1 MRWKQEL
8 IFIIRRL
15 IHRRRA
21 DRELDDEIRAHLE
34 MEIEQNIA
42 DGMSPEEAR
51 LAARRS
57 FGSVA
62 LSKEDSRAMWGL
74 GSLEIFWQD
83 LRYGVRI
90 LLKHRGFTAVAVLT
104 LALGIGANTTI
115 FSLADALILR
125 PFDFPHQDRL
135 VFAWEPKPQA
145 EMERDAVAPGNFI
158 DWREQSQS
166 FERLVALI
174 GRPFDLTGIDQPERL
189 NGFQVSAGFFDA
201 LGVKAALGRAFL
213 PGEDEPGRNQVV
225 VLTARLWQRS
235 FGGDPNVVGRTIQL
249 NAEAFEVIGVLPA
262 DFNFPDRA
270 SEIWTPLVLDEQAKL
285 DRAVHNLAVVG
296 LLKPGIGAAQ
306 ADADL
311 DMISQRAQ
319 RLFPETNAGR
329 TASVIAMNE
338 YLLSGDAK
346 EFVSVLTG
354 VVALVLLIACA
365 NVANLLIGRALAR
378 RKEIAVR
385 LALGA
390 SRWRL
395 IRQMLTES
403 MLLAF
408 AGGAIGLLLS
418 VLAVDLLRSG
428 MPEDIAKIIPGF
440 DHFAVN
446 RAALLL
452 TLLVS
457 GLSSLLF
464 GLAPAWQATK
474 PNPNEIVKEGARGA
488 LSAGASHRLR
498 GALVVSEVALSLV
511 LLISAGLM
519 IRSFVAMINHD
530 LGFNPHNALGLYI
543 SLSEEKYPAEK
554 RRIFYDR
561 LLRQLETLP
570 GVVAVGA
577 TSKLPM
583 SVDGDLHTDFAIVG
597 EPPFE
602 KGKEP
607 VANYRLV
614 SPGYFG
620 VIGMRL
626 KRGRDFTTQDD
637 QKAVGVVVVNEAFA
651 RRFFSNREVIGQ
663 RITTSGGTDKPLE
676 IIGVVGDVI
685 DDDFSQVAAPYLYAA
700 YAQDSRT
707 EMGIVVRTAVEPA
720 LISAAVRK
728 EVMNLD
734 PTQPVFYFRTI
745 ERIVHEWNAPERIM
759 TMLMSVFAWI
769 ALLMAGVGLYAVVAY
784 AVSQRTHEI
793 GIRLALGAQPRN
805 ILRLI
810 AGQGLK
816 LTLIGLALGL
826 AGALALTRV
835 MSPILYRI
843 SAVDPPTFILISLL
857 LLCVAFLAC
866 WLPARRATRVDPM
879 IALRCE

>member
-1 MRWKQEL
+1 MRWQQEL
-8 IFIIRRL
+8 SFILRRL
-15 IHRRRA
+15 IYRRHA
-21 DRELDDEIRAHLE
+21 ERELDDEIRAHLE

-42 DGMSPEEAR
+42 DGLSPEEAR

-62 LSKEDSRAMWGL
+62 LAKENSRVMWGF
-74 GSLEIFWQD
+74 GSLEILWQD
-83 LRYGVRI
+83 LRYGLRM
-90 LLKHRGFTAVAVLT
+90 LLRNPGFTVVAVIT
-104 LALGIGANTTI
+104 LSLGIAANTTI
-115 FSLADALILR
+115 FSLADALVLR

-135 VFAWEPKPQA
+135 VFVWEPKPQA
-145 EMERDAVAPGNFI
+145 EMERGDVAPGNFV
-158 DWREQSQS
+158 DWREHSQS

-174 GRPFDLTGIDQPERL
+174 RRPFNLTGIDQPERL
-189 NGFQVSAGFFDA
+189 SGFQVSAGFFDA

-213 PGEDEPGRNQVV
+213 PGEDEAGRNQVV

-249 NAEAFEVIGVLPA
+249 NAEAFVVIGVLPA
-262 DFNFPDRA
+262 DFNFPG
-270 SEIWTPLVLDEQAKL
+270 EIWTPLVLDEQAKL
-285 DRAVHNLAVVG
+285 DRADHYLGVIG
-296 LLKPGIGAAQ
+296 LLKPGIGVAQ

-329 TASVIAMNE
+329 TAGVMAMNE
-338 YLLSGDAK
+338 YILSDAAK
-346 EFVSVLTG
+346 ESVLVLTG

-408 AGGAIGLLLS
+408 AGGVVGLLLS
-418 VLAVDLLRSG
+418 VLAVDLLRRG
-428 MPEDIAKIIPGF
+428 MPEDIAKIIVGF

-464 GLAPAWQATK
+464 GLAPAWQATR
-474 PNPNEIVKEGARGA
+474 PNPNEIMKEGARGA
-488 LSAGASHRLR
+488 LSAGSSHRLR

-511 LLISAGLM
+511 LLIGAGLM
-519 IRSFVAMINHD
+519 IRSFVAMLNDD

-554 RRIFYDR
+554 RRIFYDQ
-561 LLRQLETLP
+561 LLRRLETLP
-570 GVVAVGA
+570 GVAAVGA
-577 TSKLPM
+577 TSKLPL
-583 SVDGDLHTDFAIVG
+583 SVDGDLHTEFALVG

-607 VANYRLV
+607 VANYRIV

-620 VIGMRL
+620 VIGMPL
-626 KRGRDFTTQDD
+626 KRGRDFTARDD
-637 QKAVGVVVVNEAFA
+637 ERAVGVVVVNEAFA

-663 RITTSGGTDKPLE
+663 RITTAGRTDKPQE

-685 DDDFSQVAAPYLYAA
+685 DDDFSPVAPPYLYAA

-707 EMGIVVRTAVEPA
+707 EMGIVVRTAGEPTSIA
-720 LISAAVRK
+720 AAVRK
-728 EVMNLD
+728 EVTNLD
-734 PTQPVFYFRTI
+734 PTQPVFYFKTI
-745 ERIVHEWNAPERIM
+745 ERIAHEWNAPERIM
-759 TMLMSVFAWI
+759 TVMMSVFAGI
-769 ALLMAGVGLYAVVAY
+769 ALLMAVVGLYAVMAY
-784 AVSQRTHEI
+784 AVLQRTHEI
-793 GIRLALGAQPRN
+793 GVRLALGAQARN

-835 MSPILYRI
+835 MSPLLYRV
-843 SAVDPPTFILISLL
+843 SAVDPTTFILISLL
-857 LLCVAFLAC
+857 LLCVALLAC
-866 WLPARRATRVDPM
+866 WLPARRATKVDPM
-879 IALRCE
+879 IALRGE